1 MPPLAV
7 FIRFGICF
15 DFFLNILLTVAGYIP
30 GHLHNFFIQRVRD
43 NSRRPDRTPKWLKRA
58 GLVDDTRGG
67 KANRQ
72 WADRYINTC
81 RPTQYDDE
89 GRAHYLYEDD
99 DDETVEMT
107 DPHALVEPDRFINDV
122 PSRQRNAIRPKASA
136 SSLTQPPTHDTLQSS
151 HKNYSLKSRTMK
163 FFGFRSGPPRTQSNA
178 RYDPL
183 THRDTETRSNFRYD
197 NEDWST
203 TDRELQ
209 THTIPDVDDPEY
221 DDWDRELMGLSSRS
235 DYPPVRTSR
244 RATSNTPAVPR
255 AAPMDDEP
263 TRDILE
269 YEHTF

>member
-30 GHLHNFFIQRVRD
+30 GHVHNFFIQRVRD

-99 DDETVEMT
+99 DDDTVEMS
-107 DPHALVEPDRFINDV
+107 DPHALVEPDRFINDG
-122 PSRQRNAIRPKASA
+122 PSRQRNAIRHKASA
-136 SSLTQPPTHDTLQSS
+136 SSLTQQSTYDTMQSS
-151 HKNYSLKSRTMK
+151 HKNHSLKSRTMR
-163 FFGFRSGPPRTQSNA
+163 FFGLRSGPPRTQSDA
-178 RYDPL
+178 RDDPRIL
-183 THRDTETRSNFRYD
+183 HGMERRSNFGYD
-197 NEDWST
+197 NEEWST
-203 TDRELQ
+203 SDRGLQ
-209 THTIPDVDDPEY
+209 ARTTRDADDPEY
-221 DDWDRELMGLSSRS
+221 DDWDRELMGLSTRS

-244 RATSNTPAVPR
+244 RVTSNAPAAPR
-255 AAPMDDEP
+255 ATQMDDEP